1 MTPVRTQLLQ
11 RLALPLLA
19 AAAAVLTGCSTL
31 DAHQETVEQTEAAR
45 TGPEQEPFRAIT
57 GFSDGLRC
65 MDGLMIQY
73 GVRDISMLV
82 EDITDQTKKINAG
95 TRDMLITAV
104 SDMTRRSRAIR
115 VNAFGKDATN
125 AISFLAS
132 AQRQSAYQVI
142 PPYDIKG
149 SVSQFDENVIRN
161 QKDLGAG
168 FSPFIN
174 LGIARD
180 AASSILGLDLS
191 ILSTSDLSVLPGVT
205 SRNSVVI
212 LKQGKG
218 FDGDAAYSKL
228 GLNFSMTLSKSE
240 GQAQAL
246 RGLVELAV
254 IELIGKLTKTPYW
267 KCLGAD
273 PVGND
278 EIHREISDWYYAM
291 AASRVELIAWFQNQ
305 LRRRGF
311 YEGPIDGEFN
321 PAFDEAT
328 ANYRA
333 AIGLSKKD
341 LLDEAFFTAYLNTDH
356 SKIPRPAEPARAV
369 VVAAAAPAAP
379 EAAVVQQQQRQ
390 QAAPAP
396 TPVVVAKAAPTAAAA
411 AGPRSGPVAATAAA
425 LKLGLTTTSGRT
437 RFARS
442 EPFGLIV
449 QPSQDAH
456 VYCYLRDETEK
467 IMRFFP
473 NRFARDSLVPAAR
486 PLNLPGQMRF
496 QLVLN
501 DRGVPE
507 TIACFATTRD
517 VSAMLPQSV
526 VGTDFDPL
534 GISSFEQI
542 RRAFQQASNGAFA
555 EETFRVQAAK

>member
-1 MTPVRTQLLQ
+1 MSPAKPFSLR
-11 RLALPLLA
+11 RLALPLLVA
-19 AAAAVLTGCSTL
+19 AAMAGCSTM
-31 DAHQETVEQTEAAR
+31 DAHKETVEQTNEAR
-45 TGPEQEPFRAIT
+45 VGPEQAPFRAIT

-65 MDGLMIQY
+65 MDSLMIIY

-82 EDITDQTKKINAG
+82 EDILDQTKKINAG
-95 TRDMLITAV
+95 TRDMLITAL

-132 AQRQSAYQVI
+132 AQSQSAYQVV

-180 AASSILGLDLS
+180 AASSIMGLDLS

-228 GLNFSMTLSKSE
+228 GINFSMTLSKSE

-267 KCLGAD
+267 QCLGAD
-273 PVGND
+273 PRSNE
-278 EIHREISDWYYAM
+278 EIKREISDWYFAM

-305 LRRRGF
+305 LRRRG
-311 YEGPIDGEFN
+311 YYDGPIDGEFN

-341 LLDEAFFTAYLNTDH
+341 VLDEAFFTAYLNTDH
-356 SKIPRPAEPARAV
+356 SKIPRPAEPARA
-369 VVAAAAPAAP
+369 P
-379 EAAVVQQQQRQ
+379 
-390 QAAPAP
+390 AAPAP
-396 TPVVVAKAAPTAAAA
+396 VQQPERQAKAAPA
-411 AGPRSGPVAATAAA
+411 VAANPAVASTSNSA
-425 LKLGLTTTSGRT
+425 LKLVLASTGNRT
-437 RFARS
+437 HFARA
-442 EPFGLIV
+442 EPIALTV
-449 QPSQDAH
+449 QPSRDAH
-456 VYCYLRDETEK
+456 VYCYLQDENAK
-467 IMRFFP
+467 ITRFFP
-473 NRFARDSLVPAAR
+473 NRFIRDSLVSASR
-486 PLNLPGQMRF
+486 PLEIPGAMRF
-496 QLVLN
+496 QLVMN
-501 DRGVPE
+501 DRGVQE
-507 TIACFATTRD
+507 NVACFAPDRD
-517 VSAMLPQSV
+517 VAGELPQHV
-526 VGTDFDPL
+526 IGTDFDPL
-534 GISSFEQI
+534 AVGSIDQI
-542 RRAFQQASNGAFA
+542 RRAFYQATTGAFA
-555 EETFRVQAAK
+555 QETFRVQAK